1 VYSSSVAFCSAGD
14 KDTIKGL
21 KDKIKEQTTTIAEMA
36 ARLAAFDRA
45 KTLELSNM
53 ELKTKLTSKR
63 CKDNFKE
70 LKLLQM
76 SLYISGLSGRCCVF
90 GW

>member
-1 VYSSSVAFCSAGD
+1 VAFCSAGD

-21 KDKIKEQTTTIAEMA
+21 KDKIKEQATTIAEMT

-53 ELKTKLTSKR
+53 ELKTKLAQQEFIEAAYQKGFDR

-70 LKLLQM
+70 LKLLLM
-76 SLYISGLSGRCCVF
+76 S
-90 GW
+90 